1 MIPERPKLY
10 WSNEKVRQRLPAPS
24 KAFFNEAAK
33 KDLPEEEAPAM
44 IINALELYS
53 NCSSARSIFAKIHLS
68 V

>member
-44 IINALELYS
+44 IINA
-53 NCSSARSIFAKIHLS
+53 
-68 V
+68 